1 MRRLG
6 QRLELKALGPGPG
19 TDCLEGGIWKGLP
32 AQGQT
37 PLRVFPHPAPA
48 RPAAGGGPLPDDQ
61 ILATYC
67 HGLLDRA
74 DALAAL
80 LDWAGMS
87 NEAGG
92 AAAPRV
98 DPQAR
103 READLDRLA
112 DSLEEALDWPKL
124 ARAVPELWGTE
135 A

>member
-1 MRRLG
+1 
-6 QRLELKALGPGPG
+6 
-19 TDCLEGGIWKGLP
+19 
-32 AQGQT
+32 
-37 PLRVFPHPAPA
+37 
-48 RPAAGGGPLPDDQ
+48 
-61 ILATYC
+61 
-67 HGLLDRA
+67 
-74 DALAAL
+74 
-80 LDWAGMS
+80 MS

-112 DSLEEALDWPKL
+112 DSLEGALDWPKL